1 LWAEALLSR
10 PDVMVSGVRPADE
23 RAWLMSPST
32 WSAALLDEV
41 PAGLEADDGDEEDED
56 ADGDEEDDAGAEA
69 EDDGAEPE
77 EEADGDDEG
86 PPATGCPGRWFD
98 AVEWGDC
105 AVDGLAVT

>member
-1 LWAEALLSR
+1 
-10 PDVMVSGVRPADE
+10 
-23 RAWLMSPST
+23 MSPST

-41 PAGLEADDGDEEDED
+41 PAGLEADDDAEADED

-69 EDDGAEPE
+69 EDDGAEPDEGAEPE

-86 PPATGCPGRWFD
+86 PPATGCPGRWCD